1 MEIEGILNRV
11 EKLKPMISDHSE
23 WSEEKGYLHPST
35 IDALTQIGVP
45 RFFLPS
51 GLRGYEITPI
61 ECARVTEAIA
71 DIDASA
77 AWYVMVYNAARL
89 ASATW
94 SDEVIEMIFRENP
107 DTLVSASGNS
117 PYQAVEKEDCYQI
130 DGVNHFASGCRYA
143 KWMLSPVRLD
153 NELATVLLPMEDCEI
168 MDDWDSL
175 GMRGSGSNSVRANQ
189 LCVPKNLINLPS
201 NNSSGNNRYYSGLLY
216 KSPARIV
223 FATYVPIAFSLARKS
238 LALLQ
243 DLALEKTPYATNTK
257 LKNRK
262 LAQSH
267 FGKARAIYRAAR
279 SFFYEELEKAWVFT
293 REEREFTEEDKADL
307 YLAGVHAVQEC
318 AQVLSLVSNAAG
330 TSVTDRKHPLERI
343 RRDMETLRH
352 HGFVNESRYSSVAQ
366 VFWGAEIDY
375 PLILR

>member
-1 MEIEGILNRV
+1 MDIKGILNRV
-11 EKLKPMISDHSE
+11 EMLKPIISDHLE
-23 WSEEKGYLHPST
+23 WSEEKGYMHPST

-45 RFFLPS
+45 RFFLPT
-51 GLRGYEITPI
+51 GLGGYEITPI
-61 ECARVTEAIA
+61 ECACVTEAIA

-168 MDDWDSL
+168 LDDWDSL

-267 FGKARAIYRAAR
+267 FAKARAIYRAAR

>member
-1 MEIEGILNRV
+1 MDIEGILNRV

-51 GLRGYEITPI
+51 GLGGYEITPI

-117 PYQAVEKEDCYQI
+117 PYIAVEKEDCYQI

-168 MDDWDSL
+168 LDDWDSL

-293 REEREFTEEDKADL
+293 KEEREFTEEDKADL

>member
-1 MEIEGILNRV
+1 MDIEGILNRV

-45 RFFLPS
+45 RFFLPT
-51 GLRGYEITPI
+51 GLGGYEITPI
-61 ECARVTEAIA
+61 ECACVTEAIA

-168 MDDWDSL
+168 LDDWDSL

-267 FGKARAIYRAAR
+267 FGEARAIYRAAR

-293 REEREFTEEDKADL
+293 KEEREFTEEDKADL

>member
-168 MDDWDSL
+168 LDDWDSL

-216 KSPARIV
+216 KNNLNEILFKCKEGIYNDKDFVKNAKNTIKNYYGKDV
-223 FATYVPIAFSLARKS
+223 IFSNYLSDFK
-238 LALLQ
+238 
-243 DLALEKTPYATNTK
+243 K
-257 LKNRK
+257 L
-262 LAQSH
+262 
-267 FGKARAIYRAAR
+267 
-279 SFFYEELEKAWVFT
+279 
-293 REEREFTEEDKADL
+293 
-307 YLAGVHAVQEC
+307 
-318 AQVLSLVSNAAG
+318 
-330 TSVTDRKHPLERI
+330 
-343 RRDMETLRH
+343 
-352 HGFVNESRYSSVAQ
+352 
-366 VFWGAEIDY
+366 
-375 PLILR
+375 

>member
-1 MEIEGILNRV
+1 MDIEGILNRV

-23 WSEEKGYLHPST
+23 WSEEKGYLHRST

-51 GLRGYEITPI
+51 GLGGYEITPI

-168 MDDWDSL
+168 LDDWDSL

-293 REEREFTEEDKADL
+293 KEEREFTEEDKADL